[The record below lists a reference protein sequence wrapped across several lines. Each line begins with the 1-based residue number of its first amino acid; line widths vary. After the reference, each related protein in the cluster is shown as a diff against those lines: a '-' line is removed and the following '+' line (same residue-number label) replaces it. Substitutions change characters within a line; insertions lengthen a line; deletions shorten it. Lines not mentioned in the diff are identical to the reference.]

1 MGSKRRAR
9 SAHLDSQALGTA
21 TALLAPAG
29 LGRPINAAH
38 RCSGARHRHAC
49 RALAHTLVH
58 RGEGPGCAPAFGPA
72 RAPDSS
78 AARPGKRRSSAP
90 LVRAHRHAAPVSD
103 PVGTRTAA
111 ARSRPALCLHL
122 PARISS
128 VCSGAASTR
137 IMHAMPQNVPC
148 AGLAARRGRRGPG
161 QLPPARVRSAARRLG
176 PYQRVWHRSVGHGM
190 NRWAPAAATYTSM
203 VMAS

>member
-9 SAHLDSQALGTA
+9 SARLDSQALGTA

-78 AARPGKRRSSAP
+78 AARPGKRRRSAP

-137 IMHAMPQNVPC
+137 IMQAMPQSVPC
-148 AGLAARRGRRGPG
+148 VAWLRDAGAVVLASYRLHASGRPPG
-161 QLPPARVRSAARRLG
+161 IWVPTNASGTVASATA
-176 PYQRVWHRSVGHGM
+176 
-190 NRWAPAAATYTSM
+190 
-203 VMAS
+203 